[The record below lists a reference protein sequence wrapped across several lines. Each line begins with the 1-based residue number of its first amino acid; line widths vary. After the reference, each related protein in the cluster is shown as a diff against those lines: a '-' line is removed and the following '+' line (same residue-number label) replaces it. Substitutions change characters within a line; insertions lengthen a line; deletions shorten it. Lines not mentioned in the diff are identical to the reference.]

1 MNTERRREQ
10 TIGPTHWVELDGVR
24 GLAAL
29 LVVYVHLFLRWV
41 PAHPAPVFWLR
52 TCSGMAWTGVDL
64 FFILSGFLI
73 GGILLRNREAEN
85 YYQVFYLRRAFRI
98 LPLYFVLL
106 VCFFAIRFGLP
117 LGHSE
122 SFAAGGIPFWTY
134 PLLIQNFP
142 MAQTGAWGAAPLSI
156 TWSVALE
163 EQFYIFLPLL
173 IRALSPRAQLPV
185 FTLLALSGP
194 FFRWIIP
201 VASPTFLLPGS
212 LEPFFAGVILAW
224 LYQHRSDL
232 FDAPKW
238 GTVAL
243 AVCATGGLG
252 MARIA
257 VGWGDFGL
265 FRETVITVF
274 WGAFLW
280 LVLLFKGT
288 RFTAPLRWAPL
299 CWVGGISYGVYLL
312 HLVFS
317 HVAFL
322 GVLGALPTESQGLVG
337 FLLTCLAM
345 ALTLSVAGLSARYFE
360 RPLTA
365 LGHRQG
371 YRKAAQADGILLS
384 KPPTEQSPL

>member
-1 MNTERRREQ
+1 
-10 TIGPTHWVELDGVR
+10 
-24 GLAAL
+24 
-29 LVVYVHLFLRWV
+29 
-41 PAHPAPVFWLR
+41 
-52 TCSGMAWTGVDL
+52 MAWTGVDL

-98 LPLYFVLL
+98 LPLYFALL
-106 VCFFAIRFGLP
+106 AGFFAIRFGLSM
-117 LGHSE
+117 GHTE

-142 MAQTGAWGAAPLSI
+142 MAQTGAWGAAPLSV

-173 IRALSPRAQLPV
+173 IRALSPRAHLPV
-185 FTLLALSGP
+185 FTLLAFSGP

-224 LYQHRSDL
+224 LYLHRSEL

-238 GTVAL
+238 GVAAL
-243 AVCATGGLG
+243 GVFAMGGLG

-265 FRETVITVF
+265 FRETVVTVF

-288 RFTAPLRWAPL
+288 WFTAPLRWTPL
-299 CWVGGISYGVYLL
+299 RWVGGISYGVYLL
-312 HLVFS
+312 HPLLS
-317 HVAFL
+317 HVTFL

-337 FLLTCLAM
+337 FLLTCVAVAVILAC
-345 ALTLSVAGLSARYFE
+345 AALSARYFE

-365 LGHRQG
+365 LGHRRG
-371 YRKAAQADGILLS
+371 YRKAVKGGGLLVS
-384 KPPTEQSPL
+384 RPPGDAPPVLP